1 MSETPPPR
9 MPAKFSMQIS
19 GSGECKIGFALRH
32 LLTCDWELRALVE
45 DADTGYRPSVEQRA
59 KDTV

>member
-1 MSETPPPR
+1 MSETPAPTI
-9 MPAKFSMQIS
+9 PAKFFNAIS

-45 DADTGYRPSVEQRA
+45 DADAGYRPSVEQRA